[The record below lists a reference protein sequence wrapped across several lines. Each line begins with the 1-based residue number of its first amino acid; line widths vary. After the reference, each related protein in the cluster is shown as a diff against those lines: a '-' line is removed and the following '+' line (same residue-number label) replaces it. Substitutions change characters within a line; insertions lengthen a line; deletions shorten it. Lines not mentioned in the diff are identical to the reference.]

1 MLQATELACFFD
13 LLNKSAGISN
23 LNTTFTMLTLS
34 HIEGVTDYSEI
45 PPLNLP
51 KGVERLQGN
60 KSMTTCQSPSQ
71 WVLF

>member
-51 KGVERLQGN
+51 
-60 KSMTTCQSPSQ
+60 
-71 WVLF
+71 